1 MVGLSV
7 GLASLATTRFG
18 SATLPDKLNSN
29 QVLAQY
35 MPQLEA
41 AVKRCAA
48 AVQNRRFGDV
58 IVAVMPGEQP
68 HFEIDVSRSL
78 GREIAAC
85 VRARF
90 RPILT
95 TLLEGHRYL
104 TSYAYDVVEVGPR
117 RALPPVDPA
126 FTRLWLRDGARLK
139 TPLPAEA
146 SLESDG
152 CLRLRGSDAYEAMV
166 HAWLDREGTRVD
178 PGWSDELER
187 QFSIP
192 HEHLMGAWLV
202 QPRTVLLWS
211 GDSWVMEP
219 RRLCPAKLDETAVAR
234 LSGKP
239 EHCVPRVDIGGQRS
253 DVCDSNSET
262 RR

>member
-85 VRARF
+85 VRSRF

-117 RALPPVDPA
+117 RALPRVDPA

>member
-7 GLASLATTRFG
+7 GLASLATTRFA

-41 AVKRCAA
+41 ALKRCAA
-48 AVQNRRFGDV
+48 AVQSRRFGDV

-85 VRARF
+85 VRSRF

-117 RALPPVDPA
+117 RALPRVDQT

-139 TPLPAEA
+139 TRLPAEA
-146 SLESDG
+146 SLEADG
-152 CLRLRGSDAYEAMV
+152 CLRLRGSDAYEEVV
-166 HAWLDREGTRVD
+166 HAWLDRDGKRVD
-178 PGWSDELER
+178 PGWYDALER

-192 HEHLMGAWLV
+192 HEHLLGAWLV

-239 EHCVPRVDIGGQRS
+239 EHCVPRVDTGGPRS
-253 DVCDSNSET
+253 DACDLNTEA

>member
-48 AVQNRRFGDV
+48 AGQNRRFGDV

-68 HFEIDVSRSL
+68 RFEIDVSRSL

-85 VRARF
+85 VRSRF

-117 RALPPVDPA
+117 RALPRVDPA